1 MAKKKKVNGLLGR
14 WAFSIA
20 LLVAVI
26 AGIIAPIGDATIAW
40 VLVLLGLV
48 IGLANITMK
57 EVSTFLIA
65 AISLVL
71 MTTSL
76 SIIPA
81 LGMYLQAILINIAVF
96 VAPAAVVVALKA
108 VYAVASTR

>member
-1 MAKKKKVNGLLGR
+1 MAKKKKGVIGK

-20 LLVAVI
+20 LLVAII
-26 AGIIAPIGDATIAW
+26 AGLAEPAGNTTISW
-40 VLVLLGLV
+40 VLVVLGLI
-48 IGLANITMK
+48 IGLLNITAK

-65 AISLVL
+65 AIALVL
-71 MTTSL
+71 TTTSL

-81 LGMYLQAILINIAVF
+81 LGMYLQAVLVNVAVF

-108 VYAVASTR
+108 IYATAAAR

>member
-1 MAKKKKVNGLLGR
+1 MAKKGKSVLIGK

-20 LLVAVI
+20 LLVAII
-26 AGIIAPIGDATIAW
+26 AGLLEPVGNATIALI
-40 VLVLLGLV
+40 LVVLGLI
-48 IGLANITMK
+48 IGLLNITAK

-65 AISLVL
+65 AIALVL

-76 SIIPA
+76 SILPA
-81 LGMYLQAILINIAVF
+81 LGMYVQAMLVNVAVF

-108 VYAVASTR
+108 VYAVAATR